1 MTPGAAK
8 PVRGLPPE
16 RGRLLTAREV
26 AERLGGVSPRWVL
39 THVRPRVELHA
50 YRIRWWEADVE
61 AWLASRRAA

>member
-1 MTPGAAK
+1 MPAVA
-8 PVRGLPPE
+8 VPPQ

-26 AERLGGVSPRWVL
+26 AERLGGAVSPRWVL
-39 THVRPRVELHA
+39 EHVRPRVELHP